1 MLNVVKTF
9 LETIGRFAINHEPEI
24 LTTVGAAG
32 TVTSVVFAWKGGAK
46 TSRELERLQY
56 ESEDIPTLKDKAKVV
71 APIMAPVVA
80 TTAGSIACFALAHR
94 TLAKRNMALAS
105 LYSLTEAAY
114 KDYKDKVE
122 ETVGKNKAKKIREEI
137 AKDKIEKNPPIEDYI
152 LWTGHGEQL
161 CYDALFGRYF
171 RSDAEYIRKCVNDIN
186 ELLLL
191 DNYVALNEF
200 YERLNLPPIKIG
212 NDLGWRYSDQ
222 LLWVTFSSE
231 LAFNNQPVL
240 IMDYAITPEFN
251 YDAFA

>member
-1 MLNVVKTF
+1 MLNVAKAF
-9 LETIGRFAINHEPEI
+9 LETTGRFAIDHEPEI
-24 LTTVGAAG
+24 LTAIGAAG

-46 TSRELERLQY
+46 TARELERLQY

-71 APIMAPVVA
+71 APIVAPIIF

-161 CYDALFGRYF
+161 CYDMLFGRYF

-186 ELLLL
+186 ELLLI
-191 DNYVALNEF
+191 DRYVSLNTF

-212 NDLGWRYSDQ
+212 NDLGWRYDDQ

-251 YDAFA
+251 FDMYA